1 MDKVIDK
8 KYKIVKFGKREIIE
22 NRKRS
27 LTEMVFIFTICSM
40 LGYLVE
46 TAYVYLSVGRIVKR
60 GMLMGPY
67 CPIYGFGAL
76 ILYILFY
83 NLKPTKANIPYTFIT
98 ASITMGAF
106 ELLSG
111 LAFKHILNIEMWN
124 YSGHFLS
131 ILDYTTVPILIGWGI
146 LGTIYVFFIHRLLL
160 KVIEIVPKH
169 ITKRIAIF
177 LVVMYFADFAMSVY
191 RISGNPDILYKL
203 VNP

>member
-8 KYKIVKFGKREIIE
+8 KYKIVTFGKREIIE

-160 KVIEIVPKH
+160 KVIEVVPKH

-177 LVVMYFADFAMSVY
+177 LVVMYFADFAISVY
-191 RISGNPDILYKL
+191 RIIGNPDILYKL

>member
-1 MDKVIDK
+1 MDKH
-8 KYKIVKFGKREIIE
+8 YKLVTFGKKDIIE

-27 LTEMVFIFTICSM
+27 FIEMIYIFTICSM

-46 TAYVYLSVGRIVKR
+46 TGYVYLSVGKIVKR
-60 GMLMGPY
+60 GMLTGPY

-76 ILYILFY
+76 ILYLLFY
-83 NLKPTKANIPYTFIT
+83 NLKPTKKNIPYTFFT
-98 ASITMGAF
+98 SAITMGAF

-111 LAFKHILNIEMWN
+111 LAFKYILNIEMWN

-146 LGTIYVFFIHRLLL
+146 LGTIYVFCVQRLLL
-160 KVIEIVPKH
+160 KVILLIPEH
-169 ITKRIAIF
+169 IIKRLALIIILLYAS
-177 LVVMYFADFAMSVY
+177 DFAISVF
-191 RISGNPDILYKL
+191 RISSNPDILYKL

>member
-1 MDKVIDK
+1 MDKIIDK
-8 KYKIVKFGKREIIE
+8 KYKIVTFGKREIIE

-46 TAYVYLSVGRIVKR
+46 TCYVYLSVGRIVKR
-60 GMLMGPY
+60 GMLLGPY

-83 NLKPTKANIPYTFIT
+83 NLKPTKKNIPYTFIT

-106 ELLSG
+106 ELLCG
-111 LAFKHILNIEMWN
+111 LTFHFFGIEMWN
-124 YSGHFLS
+124 YNGHFLS

-160 KVIEIVPKH
+160 KIIEIVPKH
-169 ITKRIAIF
+169 ITKKVAIF
-177 LVVMYFADFAMSVY
+177 LIIIYFSDFAMSVY
-191 RISGNPDILYKL
+191 RISTNPDILYKL
-203 VNP
+203 VHP

>member
-1 MDKVIDK
+1 MDKNIDK
-8 KYKIVKFGKREIIE
+8 KYKIVTFGKREIIE

-46 TAYVYLSVGRIVKR
+46 TCYVYLSVGRIVKR
-60 GMLMGPY
+60 GMLLGPY

-83 NLKPTKANIPYTFIT
+83 NLKPTKKNIPYTFIT

-106 ELLSG
+106 ELLCG
-111 LAFKHILNIEMWN
+111 LTFHFFGIEMWN

-160 KVIEIVPKH
+160 KIIEIVPKH
-169 ITKRIAIF
+169 ITKKVAIF
-177 LVVMYFADFAMSVY
+177 LIIMYFSDFAMSVY
-191 RISGNPDILYKL
+191 RISTNPDILYKL
-203 VNP
+203 VHP